1 MSTADIQF
9 ANSHTPSWSAMIR
22 TARSGLAVQIEDKS
36 G

>member
-1 MSTADIQF
+1 MPTANIQF
-9 ANSHTPSWSAMIR
+9 ANSHAPSWSAMSR